1 MTPLAQAP
9 SDLAFPRPEPSWW
22 CRALARWGKRPLH
35 RIFKLSSAH
44 ILRAWQGWL
53 GLNAPCYLRAAQ
65 PVPVA
70 QLAPHLRMGRY
81 TTTAILL
88 AAAPR
93 PAQANIWP
101 CYNFSCMAIP
111 WVVLFTLVF
120 LATSSC
126 FYAHGVCSCTTQD
139 DHPKSQRGCRVLVQ
153 ACAFINAIAAIIFT
167 AIFGLLMMAT
177 GWWQQPVACLFF
189 ALAALAAVLGSLG
202 ADRRCKKGAEDADE
216 PPVVAPKEPV

>member
-1 MTPLAQAP
+1 
-9 SDLAFPRPEPSWW
+9 
-22 CRALARWGKRPLH
+22 
-35 RIFKLSSAH
+35 
-44 ILRAWQGWL
+44 
-53 GLNAPCYLRAAQ
+53 
-65 PVPVA
+65 
-70 QLAPHLRMGRY
+70 MGRY
-81 TTTAILL
+81 ATALLL

-139 DHPKSQRGCRVLVQ
+139 DHPKSQRGCRVCVQ
-153 ACAFINAIAAIIFT
+153 VCAFINAIAAIIFT

-177 GWWQQPVACLFF
+177 
-189 ALAALAAVLGSLG
+189 
-202 ADRRCKKGAEDADE
+202 
-216 PPVVAPKEPV
+216 